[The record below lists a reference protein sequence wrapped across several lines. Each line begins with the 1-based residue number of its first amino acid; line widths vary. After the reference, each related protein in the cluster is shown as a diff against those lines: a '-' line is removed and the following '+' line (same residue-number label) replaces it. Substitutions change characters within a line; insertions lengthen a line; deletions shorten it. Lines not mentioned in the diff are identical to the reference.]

1 MNNLNDYYN
10 YLNNYNDIN
19 FMTNPNTIINDM
31 NYQNIFPNN
40 HIIPNT
46 SSNIASSQ
54 IGFQRGN
61 MFNNTYSEYKDYK
74 PANLKATNERED
86 LIMQIDEQRFALID
100 LGLYLDIYPSDKNIL
115 NKYNYHLNKQQ
126 ELINIYENK
135 YGPLT
140 LTSKVQTNNWLWNN
154 SPWPW
159 EVQS

>member
-10 YLNNYNDIN
+10 YLNNYNDMNLILNPYNTIN
-19 FMTNPNTIINDM
+19 NVVYPNNILAKDNPNIST
-31 NYQNIFPNN
+31 
-40 HIIPNT
+40 
-46 SSNIASSQ
+46 SQ

-61 MFNNTYSEYKDYK
+61 MFNNTYSEYKNYK
-74 PANLKATNERED
+74 PVNLKAESEKEEL
-86 LIMQIDEQRFALID
+86 LIQIDEQRFALID
-100 LGLYLDIYPSDKNIL
+100 LGLYLDIYPNDKNIL

-154 SPWPW
+154 SPWSW
-159 EVQS
+159 EVQN